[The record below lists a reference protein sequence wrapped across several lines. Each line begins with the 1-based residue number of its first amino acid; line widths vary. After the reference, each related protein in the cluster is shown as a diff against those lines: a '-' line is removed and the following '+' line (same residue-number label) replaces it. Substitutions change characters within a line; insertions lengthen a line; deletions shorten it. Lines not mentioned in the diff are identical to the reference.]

1 MVNYTRCQAS
11 NPGFGDAMDEE
22 TGIFVAPVAGSYEV
36 SFSGL
41 LEAHKGN
48 RVWATL
54 YKLDADANGTLI

>member
-1 MVNYTRCQAS
+1 
-11 NPGFGDAMDEE
+11 MDEE
-22 TGIFVAPVAGSYEV
+22 TGIFVVPAAGSYEV